1 MKLVQLNLKLFMN
14 KKILRLCIS
23 NRSIIIS
30 KQPNYFVVDS
40 YDIDELIK
48 LGTIREDVT
57 IKYE

>member
-1 MKLVQLNLKLFMN
+1 MN